1 MGRLFDKWMGTGYP
15 DGGVEPLPVL
25 EVRGALLALGG
36 PDARFR
42 VRNALPGERAD
53 LVAECRVPEVCLTLK
68 TRMLFVPS
76 KREVR
81 ALDEQWE
88 ERSQEHSRGQYGR
101 GPATMVYR
109 KWEFR
114 RGPTA
119 DATVSRPS
127 ASTPGTSRTP
137 SATPSS
143 PRDGPGA
150 ERCASCDRPR
160 AAASATYVGRPGC

>member
-1 MGRLFDKWMGTGYP
+1 MGRLFDKWMGTKYP

-81 ALDEQWE
+81 ALNEQWE

-101 GPATMVYR
+101 GPATMVYK

-114 RGPTA
+114 RGA
-119 DATVSRPS
+119 DGRRHRVETFRFDTRDVKNPLRDTVL
-127 ASTPGTSRTP
+127 
-137 SATPSS
+137 
-143 PRDGPGA
+143 
-150 ERCASCDRPR
+150 
-160 AAASATYVGRPGC
+160 AAGWTWRGVLRKL